1 MHEME
6 KLRVLITI
14 AVGFAVTLGVWLL
27 DFGPGVDTI
36 CTDAATPHCN
46 TVGPA
51 LARFSAVP
59 QVTVI
64 AVKTVYASKTHQR
77 AMPWAMR

>member
-14 AVGFAVTLGVWLL
+14 ALGFAVTLGVCCW

-36 CTDAATPHCN
+36 CTDTATPHCN
-46 TVGPA
+46 TS
-51 LARFSAVP
+51 AR
-59 QVTVI
+59 
-64 AVKTVYASKTHQR
+64 R
-77 AMPWAMR
+77 